1 MRNIPIN
8 LGGYRLM
15 ITELPT
21 MKTREG
27 KDGQTEV
34 VTDNEGVTKFVVS
47 VFAKVK
53 GQKGE
58 EIKVTLA
65 TDPGQQFEDGDLVE
79 LVDATISPYAFKND
93 RGETVAGVAF
103 SAGGLKP
110 RA

>member
-15 ITELPT
+15 ITESPT
-21 MKTREG
+21 VKTREG
-27 KDGQTEV
+27 KDGRDEV

-58 EIKVTLA
+58 EIKVTLS
-65 TDPGQQFEDGDLVE
+65 TDPGSDFEDGALVE
-79 LVDATISPYAFKND
+79 LVDATISPSAFKND

-110 RA
+110 VV

>member
-34 VTDNEGVTKFVVS
+34 VTDNDGVTKFVVS

-58 EIKVTLA
+58 EIKVTLS

-103 SAGGLKP
+103 SAAGLKP
-110 RA
+110 VV

>member
-15 ITELPT
+15 VTEPPT

-27 KDGQTEV
+27 KDGQAEI
-34 VTDNEGVTKFVVS
+34 VTDNEGVTKFVVAL
-47 VFAKVK
+47 FAKVK

-58 EIKVTLA
+58 EIKVTLSA
-65 TDPGQQFEDGDLVE
+65 DPGQGFDEGDLVE
-79 LVDATISPYAFKND
+79 LIGATISPYAFKND

-103 SAGGLKP
+103 SADGLTP
-110 RA
+110 RG